1 MQFGSSSATCRRVA
15 SPVSGAELFL
25 AEPLSDVSSI
35 VALTSPMKRV
45 ASVTDNSLQIQC
57 PSLLWAQIMPQ
68 PWSVFTSLKSE
79 KSRDALYISVTG
91 SPTRCKLLEVKR
103 VGLQMSIAQ
112 LAAMR
117 RGLCTRFSRTR
128 AMRQL
133 IRPPPNWPRIIL
145 PSHFRRSVTSPIDPQ
160 KRRSRRLQVRNTSI
174 PTRHFLSRC
183 IGRSFSACIVFHFFF
198 LAPSHL
204 ARAPP
209 PQARLACGQG

>member
-45 ASVTDNSLQIQC
+45 ASCHGQLSPNPVSIAVVGSNNGSTLVSIY
-57 PSLLWAQIMPQ
+57 I
-68 PWSVFTSLKSE
+68 SE
-79 KSRDALYISVTG
+79 KREIQRRALHFRARFSNA
-91 SPTRCKLLEVKR
+91 
-103 VGLQMSIAQ
+103 LQAAGGEKSWASIAQ

-174 PTRHFLSRC
+174 PTRHFLLRC
-183 IGRSFSACIVFHFFF
+183 IGRSFSACIVFPFFF